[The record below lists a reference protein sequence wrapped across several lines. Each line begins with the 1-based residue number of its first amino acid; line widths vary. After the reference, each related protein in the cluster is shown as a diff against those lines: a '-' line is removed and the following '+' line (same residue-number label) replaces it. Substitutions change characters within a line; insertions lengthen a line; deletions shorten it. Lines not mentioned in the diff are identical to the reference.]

1 MGTNGIQNTDEE
13 QGLIPRF
20 LFDLFENLNDS
31 TNSKLEKRKYNLT
44 VSFLEIYGEDIYDLL
59 CENNSNGAN
68 GTDRSDSR
76 SSLTIREN
84 ESGMVFVQGQQELQI
99 QSASQAIDLL
109 TAGSSQRITAATAM
123 NAGSSRSHA
132 VFTVCLQQNI
142 ISTSGEGDTMEHTI
156 KSKLTFVDL
165 AGSERIKRT
174 CAEGQRM
181 KEGIQINSGLFNLGQ
196 VINGLADDQRLQK
209 GIKPQYIPYRNSKL
223 THLLKDALGGNSQ
236 TLFLACVSPAES
248 NESETHSTLMYAKQA
263 RNIKNK
269 PVKNTD
275 KIQDEIRKLKIAVKT
290 WMSTAV
296 NEIFSNKKNS
306 ADTSVETPGK
316 FCSSELNQ
324 PESPGIFIDSALTEP
339 DLFSRPDVQ
348 AYIESINQSINLKVQ
363 GVELTPRKVRLST
376 SIPFNGLG
384 ITSGN
389 KANRLRT
396 FLSP

>member
-1 MGTNGIQNTDEE
+1 
-13 QGLIPRF
+13 
-20 LFDLFENLNDS
+20 
-31 TNSKLEKRKYNLT
+31 
-44 VSFLEIYGEDIYDLL
+44 
-59 CENNSNGAN
+59 
-68 GTDRSDSR
+68 
-76 SSLTIREN
+76 
-84 ESGMVFVQGQQELQI
+84 
-99 QSASQAIDLL
+99 
-109 TAGSSQRITAATAM
+109 
-123 NAGSSRSHA
+123 
-132 VFTVCLQQNI
+132 
-142 ISTSGEGDTMEHTI
+142 
-156 KSKLTFVDL
+156 
-165 AGSERIKRT
+165 
-174 CAEGQRM
+174 M

-296 NEIFSNKKNS
+296 NEIFCNKKNS
-306 ADTSVETPGK
+306 ADTSIETPGK
-316 FCSSELNQ
+316 LCSSELNQ
-324 PESPGIFIDSALTEP
+324 TKSPGIFIDSALTEP

-376 SIPFNGLG
+376 SIPVNGL
-384 ITSGN
+384 TSGS